1 MDSPEP
7 QLLTVKQFFAA
18 GDVSAEQLA
27 KLAQSESFKSLRETL
42 SRKAAG
48 FKLPES
54 FYEQMFKQVLDL
66 MDLRIPEQMG
76 SAWSRYQELRKYRD
90 PEEYPPDETFL
101 VPLAEHTIHLDY
113 APSIE
118 ALVNDVSLGEVSFA
132 VSLETTLKG
141 AILKIQA
148 GRILEIAVGSCEA
161 KGSIAWE
168 DVTLLERETEPI
180 ALPGVM
186 DLEDGILIYD
196 PSRDSAES
204 PESRTTRND

>member
-27 KLAQSESFKSLRETL
+27 RLAQSESFKSLRETL

>member
-1 MDSPEP
+1 MNSPEP

-42 SRKAAG
+42 SRKAVG

-118 ALVNDVSLGEVSFA
+118 PLVNDVSLGEVSFA
-132 VSLETTLKG
+132 VSLEATLKG

-168 DVTLLERETEPI
+168 DVTLLERETEPF
-180 ALPGVM
+180 A
-186 DLEDGILIYD
+186 
-196 PSRDSAES
+196 
-204 PESRTTRND
+204 

>member
-1 MDSPEP
+1 MNSPEP

-42 SRKAAG
+42 SRKAVG

-118 ALVNDVSLGEVSFA
+118 PLVNDVSLGEVSFA
-132 VSLETTLKG
+132 VSLEATLKG

-204 PESRTTRND
+204 PLSDTARHD